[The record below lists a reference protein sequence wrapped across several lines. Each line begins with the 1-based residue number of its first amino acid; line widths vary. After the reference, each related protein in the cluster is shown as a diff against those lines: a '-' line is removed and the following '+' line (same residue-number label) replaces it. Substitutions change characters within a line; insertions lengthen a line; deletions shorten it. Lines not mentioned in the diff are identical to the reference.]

1 MLVRYLNLVFVLA
14 VIIGAAVVFD
24 MKMAAERS
32 SERVSELKRQ
42 IDEERE
48 AIRLLKAEWSLLNQP
63 HRLQGLAE
71 RYSEYLQLQ
80 PLEPKQIVQLNDLP
94 VKPVML
100 EPVGID
106 ALIDG
111 FATAPASATTTAAA
125 TAAIQ

>member
-14 VIIGAAVVFD
+14 VIIGAAFVFD

-32 SERVSELKRQ
+32 SERVSALKRQ

-111 FATAPASATTTAAA
+111 FAAAPASATTTTAA
-125 TAAIQ
+125 TATIQ

>member
-100 EPVGID
+100 EPAGID

-111 FATAPASATTTAAA
+111 FAAAPAAATTTTAATA
-125 TAAIQ
+125 TIQ

>member
-125 TAAIQ
+125 TATIQ

>member
-32 SERVSELKRQ
+32 SERVAELKRQ
-42 IDEERE
+42 IDDERE

-111 FATAPASATTTAAA
+111 FATAPASATTTTAA
-125 TAAIQ
+125 TATIQ